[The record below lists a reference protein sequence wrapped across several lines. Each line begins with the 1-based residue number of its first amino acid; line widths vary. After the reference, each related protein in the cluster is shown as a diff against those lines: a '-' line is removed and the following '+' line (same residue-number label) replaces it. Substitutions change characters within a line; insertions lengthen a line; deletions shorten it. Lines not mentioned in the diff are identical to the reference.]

1 MYNPSKF
8 ILFTLML
15 FSLTGCI
22 ISRPVNKTLAPPAD
36 TKWVNIEIKNPSQY
50 TEPFPLGVRYISSE
64 CKKKRIS
71 GFDGSVISEPSYNV
85 IRIPMQQEDGD
96 IWKAKVAMTGGGS
109 CKWSLSAVTL
119 GISYTD
125 ATHLGKDLVPG
136 TGAGVKLAFDSDASR
151 NGIFTFS
158 RGDLNIAPK
167 YYPYISEWNLGEK
180 SKELSLL
187 GKVAFISFRVYDLK
201 KIQFYPVVDE
211 RKVVKYIGIEKKVKG
226 IYSKII
232 YPDGSVV
239 SDGTVF
245 PSFDKVD
252 KMKVGK

>member
-1 MYNPSKF
+1 MYNSSKF

-15 FSLTGCI
+15 FSLTGCS

-136 TGAGVKLAFDSDASR
+136 TAVGVKLAFDSDASR
-151 NGIFTFS
+151 NGQYRFQQ
-158 RGDLNIAPK
+158 GDLILSPR
-167 YYPYISEWNLGEK
+167 YYPYITEWNLNK
-180 SKELSLL
+180 KLKDLSLF
-187 GKVAFISFRVYDLK
+187 GKESFLTYRLMDGLNILFYPSLDESKVIKYIEPGK
-201 KIQFYPVVDE
+201 KI
-211 RKVVKYIGIEKKVKG
+211 KG
-226 IYSKII
+226 VFPKII
-232 YPDGSVV
+232 YPDGSIV